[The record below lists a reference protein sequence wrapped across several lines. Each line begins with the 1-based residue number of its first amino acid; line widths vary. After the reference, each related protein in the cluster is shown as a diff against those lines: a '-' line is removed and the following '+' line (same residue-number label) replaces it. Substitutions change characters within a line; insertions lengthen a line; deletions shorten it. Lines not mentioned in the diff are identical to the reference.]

1 VQVFGALKICL
12 ATQFLKFLHVRKL
25 ADHMLQVQ
33 QQQQEVLASPK
44 INIFIIIIIMHI
56 TCRYPTTLVTNPC

>member
-1 VQVFGALKICL
+1 
-12 ATQFLKFLHVRKL
+12 
-25 ADHMLQVQ
+25 MQVQ

-44 INIFIIIIIMHI
+44 IIINIIIMHI